1 MKITIY
7 KLLEMIKDGKAP
19 KKIKYN
25 DKIWRLASDGAYF
38 IGSDY
43 GFDFWVEHG
52 DDKFED
58 EPITLNDEVE
68 IIEEENKFTKED
80 FIKEALDLENLTRE
94 EFNKIY
100 EVKECNCG
108 KTFCK
113 DFIKVEKVGEEKK
126 IPEKLST
133 WFSLETSHSKELN
146 REYANT
152 NFENMYEKIN
162 EIIDCLDYL
171 KNKGE

>member
-1 MKITIY
+1 MKVID
-7 KLLEMIKDGKAP
+7 LLNKIANKEEVP
-19 KKIKYN
+19 KKIKYDYKN
-25 DKIWRLASDGAYF
+25 FEFIGGAY
-38 IGSDY
+38 
-43 GFDFWVEHG
+43 
-52 DDKFED
+52 ED
-58 EPITLNDEVE
+58 EKGKDLCYYYDSCMVFLTDEVE
-68 IIEEENKFTKED
+68 IIE
-80 FIKEALDLENLTRE
+80 
-94 EFNKIY
+94 
-100 EVKECNCG
+100 
-108 KTFCK
+108 
-113 DFIKVEKVGEEKK
+113 EEKK